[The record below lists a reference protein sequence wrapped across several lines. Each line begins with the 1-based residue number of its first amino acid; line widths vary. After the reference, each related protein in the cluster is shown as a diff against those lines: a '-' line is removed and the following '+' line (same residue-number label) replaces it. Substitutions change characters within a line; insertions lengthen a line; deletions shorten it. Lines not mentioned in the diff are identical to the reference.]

1 VPYEQVHRTEGGHDV
16 RGKKNYLPPA
26 MLVLGYGVLWF
37 TEDEDT
43 MERHV
48 RPLFVEA
55 ASEETLEKA
64 VPEDDIQVAQ
74 VVEDADEAKDSDE
87 EDIDILPTTAAEE
100 DKYHLH
106 EYGSASEQEEAPE
119 EQPSKPEPEEPTSF
133 SKRYLS
139 AKQRRDLKRGKSV
152 HQDDESEES
161 EVDEVASTITN
172 LSVSKQKIAP
182 QVRGKR
188 GKMKKM
194 KAKYADQSDEEREL
208 ARRLLG
214 DKSEKVKAVDDN
226 PVPQPKPDVVKAD
239 KKAAPAPTP
248 RPPRQIEDEPLEVM
262 L

>member
-48 RPLFVEA
+48 RPLFFEA
-55 ASEETLEKA
+55 ASEETLEEA
-64 VPEDDIQVAQ
+64 IPEDDILAEQ
-74 VVEDADEAKDSDE
+74 VVDGTGEVKDANE
-87 EDIDILPTTAAEE
+87 EDVDVLPAAGEE
-100 DKYHLH
+100 DKYNLH
-106 EYGSASEQEEAPE
+106 EYGSASDEEAPE
-119 EQPSKPEPEEPTSF
+119 EQQSKPEPEEATTS

-139 AKQRRDLKRGKSV
+139 AKQRRDLRKGKSV
-152 HQDDESEES
+152 NQEDESEDS
-161 EVDEVASTITN
+161 EVDEVASSITN
-172 LSVSKQKIAP
+172 LSVSKQKTVP

-226 PVPQPKPDVVKAD
+226 PVPQPKPDVVKAE
-239 KKAAPAPTP
+239 KKAAPTPTP